1 MTVRMLAAASL
12 AALIASGA
20 LAQDAAAP
28 ETGPAAG
35 ETLLPPEEQVFNF
48 SIIDEI
54 VTLDPGLIEVVDD
67 SHIARQLFE
76 GLYNQDAQGN
86 VVPGVALSH
95 EVSEDGLTYTFTL
108 RPEAKWSDGTPV
120 TANDFVYAWQRAAD
134 PATASPY
141 SWYIELMNVA
151 GAAEVIAGEAA
162 PDTMG
167 VRAVDDHTLE
177 VTLTQPLPYFPQ
189 MVTHTT
195 TYPVPRQAIEAHGD
209 QWTQPGNLV
218 GNGAYTL
225 TERVPQERVVL
236 TRNPEYWDNANTT
249 IETVGFYVIMDET
262 QALTRW
268 EAGEMQMVPTPAG
281 QYPTLLEQYPDETFA
296 SPLLC
301 TYYYH
306 VNLREDANP
315 ALLDANVRQAL
326 NLAIDRQ
333 VIAESILAGGQQPA
347 FTLTHA
353 EVAGWEVPT
362 VPAAEMTQEERNAEA
377 QRLMQEA
384 GFGTGGEPL
393 TLEIL
398 YNTSESHQQIAV
410 AIGQMWKQTLGI
422 DTTLANQEWQTFL
435 DARKE
440 GNFDLARA
448 GWCADYNEPSSFLD
462 IMTSNSEANDSQ
474 YLEAEFDALMEESR
488 TAEDPLPIYQQAEA
502 LMAEDAPILPI
513 YFYTSNDMIDSSVKG
528 YPVENASEL
537 WYAKDL
543 YRVAEQ

>member
-1 MTVRMLAAASL
+1 MTVRMLAAASI
-12 AALIASGA
+12 AAFIATGA
-20 LAQDAAAP
+20 LAQDATHP
-28 ETGPAAG
+28 ETGEA
-35 ETLLPPEEQVFNF
+35 LLPPEEQVFNY

-76 GLYNQDAQGN
+76 GLYNQDAEGN
-86 VVPGVALSH
+86 ITPGVALSH
-95 EVSEDGLTYTFTL
+95 EVSEDGLTYTFNL
-108 RPEAKWSDGTPV
+108 RPEAMWSDGTPV

-141 SWYIELMNVA
+141 AWYIELMKVQ

-162 PDTMG
+162 PDTLG
-167 VRAVDDHTLE
+167 VRAVDDHTFE
-177 VTLTQPLPYFPQ
+177 VTLTSPLPYFPQ

-218 GNGAYTL
+218 GNGAYIL
-225 TERVPQERVVL
+225 AERVPQERVVL
-236 TRNPEYWDNANTT
+236 TRNENYWDNENTI
-249 IETVGFYVIMDET
+249 IETVGFYVIMDEN

-268 EAGEMQMVPTPAG
+268 ESGEMQMVPTPAG
-281 QYPTLLEQYPDETFA
+281 QYPTLLEQYPDEAFA

-315 ALLDANVRQAL
+315 ALLDERVRHAL

-333 VIAESILAGGQQPA
+333 VITDAILAGGQTPA
-347 FTLTHA
+347 YTLVHEAT
-353 EVAGWEVPT
+353 AGWEVPE
-362 VPAAEMTQEERNAEA
+362 VPAVAMTQEERNAEA

-384 GFGTGGEPL
+384 GYGTGGEPL

-410 AIGQMWKQTLGI
+410 AIGQMWKQTLGVE
-422 DTTLANQEWQTFL
+422 TTLANQEWQTFL

-440 GNFDLARA
+440 GAFDLARA
-448 GWCADYNEPSSFLD
+448 GWCADYNEASSFLD
-462 IMTSNSEANDSQ
+462 IMTSNSEANDSK
-474 YLEAEFDALMEESR
+474 YLNPEFDALMEESR
-488 TAEDPLPIYQQAEA
+488 TAEDPLSIYQQAEA
-502 LMAEDAPILPI
+502 MMAEDAPFLPI
-513 YFYTSNDMIDSSVKG
+513 YFYSSNDMIDSSVQG
-528 YPVENASEL
+528 FPDQNAQET
-537 WYAKDL
+537 WYAKEL